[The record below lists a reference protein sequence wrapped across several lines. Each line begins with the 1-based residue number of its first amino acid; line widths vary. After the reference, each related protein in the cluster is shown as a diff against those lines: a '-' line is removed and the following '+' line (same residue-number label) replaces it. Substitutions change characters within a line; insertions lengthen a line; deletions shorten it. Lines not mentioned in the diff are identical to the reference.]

1 MRQMSE
7 IAGRRTDRMTGMF
20 SCGGAGGNDTRQGA
34 LASHHF
40 LAQIYLVV
48 KDIG

>member
-7 IAGRRTDRMTGMF
+7 IAGRQTDRMTGMF
-20 SCGGAGGNDTRQGA
+20 SCGGGGDTRQGP
-34 LASHHF
+34 LASHDF